1 MTARR
6 VVCLHGLGRTPSDW
20 DGVRPMLAG
29 FGEVLAPRI
38 PTRAADALNSLDAA
52 ITPGSI
58 VIGHSMGG
66 VLAMRLAA
74 ARPRPLRAVVLTDCF
89 FVPARNGRST
99 AATIADYGA
108 HRVAF
113 LRQLRRER
121 AAPAGRGSLMPLLSL
136 IRQALLPTDL
146 ESALTAVTRSVLVVH
161 AANDHHVPIDFAIAA
176 AHRHPAWDLH
186 TLSDGGHHAHVSR
199 ADQWSDAVGQ
209 WLSGTR
215 DRTDPAGTVGSAF
228 TR

>member
-1 MTARR
+1 MTAVR
-6 VVCLHGLGRTPSDW
+6 VICLHGLGRTPDDW
-20 DGVRPMLAG
+20 DGVRSTLAG
-29 FGEVLAPRI
+29 FGEVLAPQVPAR
-38 PTRAADALNSLDAA
+38 PADALQHLDAA

-74 ARPRPLRAVVLTDCF
+74 ARPRLLRAVVLTGCF

-113 LRQLRRER
+113 LRESRRER
-121 AAPAGRGSLMPLLSL
+121 AAPAGRGSLSPLVSL
-136 IRQALLPTDL
+136 VRQALLSADH
-146 ESALTAVTRSVLVVH
+146 ESALGRVTRSVLIVH
-161 AANDHHVPIDFAIAA
+161 ADDDHHVPIDFAIAA
-176 AHRHPAWDLH
+176 ARRHPAWDLR
-186 TLSDGGHHAHVSR
+186 TLPDGGHHVHVSR
-199 ADQWSDAVGQ
+199 PDHWSNTVGQ
-209 WLSGTR
+209 WLSGAG
-215 DRTDPAGTVGSAF
+215 DGTDPAVTLGSAF